1 MLNKKIL
8 SEFLRKERISVIASV
23 ILGLTITV
31 GSQPDKSVST
41 VTEVPAESAEL
52 TNVTAEV
59 SVESTELANVTPLK
73 IDFSKLAREE
83 VVTEEITSFK
93 QEEIAYEEEI
103 YEEETTLDNVKT
115 EVFEITAYCSCKS
128 CCGQWSPEVTG
139 KSSITST
146 GVVPKQGRTIAVD
159 PKVIPYGTVVYI
171 NGNEYIAEDCGGAI
185 KGKRIDMYF
194 DSHEEALN
202 WGRQRLEVTYSK

>member
-41 VTEVPAESAEL
+41 VTEVPAESTEL

-83 VVTEEITSFK
+83 VVTEEITSLQK
-93 QEEIAYEEEI
+93 EEEI
-103 YEEETTLDNVKT
+103 TYEKETTLDNVKT